1 MREIYDAHA
10 FKYIVTISSTENSMV
25 LSCISLIIRWKWF
38 ILSLFSVWEFES
50 FSLAK
55 ADLSEA
61 GH

>member
-10 FKYIVTISSTENSMV
+10 FKYIVTISSTKNSMV

-50 FSLAK
+50 LSLAK